1 VKRADNDRFI
11 IACDPLESE
20 STPVLPGA
28 TPTESEAALA
38 VVYPTAADNYFALKT
53 E

>member
-1 VKRADNDRFI
+1 MLRVRVSSPRPQQHHAYDAPQR
-11 IACDPLESE
+11 
-20 STPVLPGA
+20 
-28 TPTESEAALA
+28 

>member
-1 VKRADNDRFI
+1 MQEMVETIF
-11 IACDPLESE
+11 
-20 STPVLPGA
+20 TPPH
-28 TPTESEAALA
+28 PDAL

>member
-1 VKRADNDRFI
+1 MRSSLQGPHVSGRVRELISLVNN
-11 IACDPLESE
+11 
-20 STPVLPGA
+20 TQ
-28 TPTESEAALA
+28 